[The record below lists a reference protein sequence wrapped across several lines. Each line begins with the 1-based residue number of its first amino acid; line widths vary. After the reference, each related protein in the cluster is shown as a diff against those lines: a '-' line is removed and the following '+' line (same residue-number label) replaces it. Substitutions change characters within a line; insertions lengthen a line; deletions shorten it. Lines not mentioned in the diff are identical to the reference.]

1 MQAQRTVSSGICEE
15 ILGDHLRP
23 IASELRGFEVVDIIA
38 FSRFEKCGN
47 IKSMV
52 NSAAEQYFKPGVFE
66 VLDAGE
72 ARLVW
77 GSVPEVVFN
86 MSFRSAE
93 MTVYFRLYLSGS
105 VGGVAIDYIEC
116 DGLDVNSNKLPV
128 YLDGELTKARLC

>member
-1 MQAQRTVSSGICEE
+1 M
-15 ILGDHLRP
+15 RP